1 MTLSP
6 SVWVN
11 FFIEFSTGF
20 TTPLDNFHNNSFCST
35 QQQKNAR
42 ESGTTLMIIYQS
54 VRQNRMLRA
63 TCLVTCKISCVHTTD
78 WRKSIGAFGLSVFI
92 TVVSTELSNYYV
104 GTCGQKDVLRLYSFI
119 WLLLLCWFLFVVH
132 GFARRFTSI
141 VFIHPILP
149 SLFVKITIDVSLIV
163 CHYLLLSFSFSRSVY
178 HFRSF
183 IQSLALSRVSPLV
196 CSIPFVSHLL
206 SSFFFMSVYWVNKPT
221 EEQSTYK
228 KKVSQVSCVACIR
241 CCIHNKDFNLFH
253 LSLVIGCLFLSPQ
266 FSESIIFLLLL
277 CCVCAVFSLV
287 SLCILWY
294 HTMIYCDSIIKR
306 MNIMLILSKW
316 LEIQFG

>member
-119 WLLLLCWFLFVVH
+119 WLLLCWFLFVVH

-163 CHYLLLSFSFSRSVY
+163 CHYLLLSFSFSRSVF

-183 IQSLALSRVSPLV
+183 IQSLALSPVSPLV

-206 SSFFFMSVYWVNKPT
+206 SSFFLCLCIESTNRLKNKVHT
-221 EEQSTYK
+221 K
-228 KKVSQVSCVACIR
+228 KKCLKLAALRVYVVVYITKILICFTYLWSLAVYFYLLSSVSQ
-241 CCIHNKDFNLFH
+241 
-253 LSLVIGCLFLSPQ
+253 
-266 FSESIIFLLLL
+266 
-277 CCVCAVFSLV
+277 
-287 SLCILWY
+287 
-294 HTMIYCDSIIKR
+294 
-306 MNIMLILSKW
+306 
-316 LEIQFG
+316 